1 MCGRVAVIGYPT
13 QVTNQALVHAWRDAG
28 VDALLLEPRDAISE
42 LGLRDTALVRLDV
55 LRTLDGVEPGL
66 QLVNRLESR
75 GVSLL
80 NRPAGL
86 LGAHDKLMTARR
98 LHSAGIPHPR
108 TAHVT
113 SAEDL
118 PHLEPPV
125 VVKPRFGSWGLDVFR
140 CENATELQRCL
151 LTLEDRSWFRRQGA
165 LVQEVVSTGRQDL
178 QLIAAGGHVVGAA
191 LRAAAPGEWRTNVS
205 LGGTFAPTVPEAQAS
220 RLATAAAAAIG
231 IDLGGVDLV
240 YTDAGSVMV
249 LELNAAAEFD
259 DRYSLP
265 SRHVLLDAADAL
277 GLLPHALG
285 PAAEVASAR

>member
-13 QVTNQALVHAWRDAG
+13 QVTNQALVHAF
-28 VDALLLEPRDAISE
+28 
-42 LGLRDTALVRLDV
+42 
-55 LRTLDGVEPGL
+55 
-66 QLVNRLESR
+66 
-75 GVSLL
+75 
-80 NRPAGL
+80 
-86 LGAHDKLMTARR
+86 GAHDKLMTARR

-249 LELNAAAEFD
+249 LELNA
-259 DRYSLP
+259 R
-265 SRHVLLDAADAL
+265 
-277 GLLPHALG
+277 
-285 PAAEVASAR
+285 SARRGGRARPPPARPRSRRRGSQREVIRPAPIDLATVCYKARREAAPCGARFCSRLAAAIGSPGPSFVHSP